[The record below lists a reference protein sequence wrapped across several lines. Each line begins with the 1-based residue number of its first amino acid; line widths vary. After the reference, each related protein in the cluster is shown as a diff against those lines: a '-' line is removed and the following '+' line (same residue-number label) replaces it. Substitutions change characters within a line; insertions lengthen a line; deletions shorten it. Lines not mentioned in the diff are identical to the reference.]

1 MLVLGYVDEEVF
13 GRVARICHHTQAVAD
28 DGAVAVGNAQLHP
41 LAVDLAEGRLQG
53 RLRRRHLGA
62 AAHRQLAD
70 VERLLLVATGVV
82 FQAQLVRR
90 RCAEI
95 KLLHTGI
102 RIFDPDDLAVAPLF

>member
-1 MLVLGYVDEEVF
+1 MSYVDEKVF

-41 LAVDLAEGRLQG
+41 LSIDLAERRLQG

-82 FQAQLVRR
+82 FDAQLIRR

-95 KLLHTGI
+95 QFFHRGI
-102 RIFDPDDLAVAPLF
+102 RIFDPDDLAVAPFF